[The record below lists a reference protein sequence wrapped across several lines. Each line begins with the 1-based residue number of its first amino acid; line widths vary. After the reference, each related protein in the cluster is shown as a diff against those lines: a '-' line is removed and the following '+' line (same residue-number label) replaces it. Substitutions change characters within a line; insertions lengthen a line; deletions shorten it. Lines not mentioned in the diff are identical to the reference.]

1 MDILTLAQ
9 RLSDPDPHVR
19 VETLRILAMVEETRA
34 LPAVRWI
41 FQNDPEPGVREVA
54 NWAGRLLWQAHKRGH
69 STEKALEA
77 MYNRPMSPENQAR
90 FLDALESD
98 LSHVHG
104 LKIQKYA
111 MEQAFQRRLA
121 AALRENDEV
130 NEVEEE
136 TVPALPEPPR
146 QAQFDQDD
154 DMLDAGLTNL
164 ILE

>member
-1 MDILTLAQ
+1 VDILTLAQ
-9 RLSDPDPHVR
+9 RLGDPDPHVR

-90 FLDALESD
+90 FLEALESD

-111 MEQAFQRRLA
+111 TEQAFQRRLA
-121 AALRENDEV
+121 AALRENDDV
-130 NEVEEE
+130 TEEE
-136 TVPALPEPPR
+136 DDIIPALPEPPR
-146 QAQFDQDD
+146 EVQFDPDD
-154 DMLDAGLTNL
+154 DILDAGLTNL
-164 ILE
+164 NLE